1 VPPGGARR
9 ARSTVHER
17 SSDEEQRMSRPE
29 ARTRW
34 SENRL
39 SPVHWRLRTK
49 LIAALLV
56 PVLLALALGAL
67 RVGALA
73 GDAREF
79 DRVARFAGAQGSV
92 ADLVERVGEERY
104 RAAAFLTGRVDEQA
118 FRTTAAEVDDSIATT
133 LEQVGGLVAEAPRL
147 AGALDAVRAEF
158 EALPD
163 VRGVVLGRSAE
174 VAVVLPRYTAMVAR
188 VDELESAVLRGV
200 TAPDTSGLALAL
212 ERLSAVRNEVSL
224 QYALVTAGTAV
235 PDEAPQ
241 LLGSEARLGAGVAE
255 FASAL
260 DPDRLSSYRDFTQ
273 GDSRSARAQLIADVT
288 AGAGAGAGET
298 GQNVR
303 VIFDA
308 ALFDVDDTQRAVRAD
323 LTAASE
329 QARADAVRQAVVNA
343 VVLGLAVLIG
353 FVLVAMITRAMVR
366 SLGVLRNS
374 ATEIAQRTL
383 PDAVHALRER
393 SASRIDVQP
402 VPVRSREEI
411 GEVARSFDAV
421 HLQAV
426 RLAEEQAMLQTDV
439 SNMFVNLSRRSQS
452 LVDRQLAL
460 IKDLER
466 SEVDRGRLVE
476 LHRLDN
482 LATRMRRN
490 SENLLVFAG
499 TDMTK
504 RAVRRVALDEVLH
517 AAAADVEQTG
527 RIVIR
532 PAPGL
537 AVVGRVANDLQHLLS
552 ELLDNAASYSS
563 PDSTILMTSFRPP
576 GKPLFIDVCDSGV
589 GMPLRDMVD
598 ANRVLQAGS
607 DASADA
613 ARRMGFFVVGRL
625 ANRHRITVRL
635 IEGYAHEDGR
645 IVADRRGSAG
655 VTARVAIPVELID
668 GVVGTDGVDLRQQR
682 PDAPLALR

>member
-1 VPPGGARR
+1 M
-9 ARSTVHER
+9 
-17 SSDEEQRMSRPE
+17 D
-29 ARTRW
+29 
-34 SENRL
+34 
-39 SPVHWRLRTK
+39 
-49 LIAALLV
+49 
-56 PVLLALALGAL
+56 
-67 RVGALA
+67 
-73 GDAREF
+73 
-79 DRVARFAGAQGSV
+79 
-92 ADLVERVGEERY
+92 
-104 RAAAFLTGRVDEQA
+104 
-118 FRTTAAEVDDSIATT
+118 
-133 LEQVGGLVAEAPRL
+133 GLVAEAPRL

-158 EALPD
+158 QALPG
-163 VRGVVLGRSAE
+163 VRTVVLGRSTE
-174 VAVVLPRYTAMVAR
+174 VPAVLPRYTAMVAR

-235 PDEAPQ
+235 PDQAAQ

-255 FASAL
+255 FGSAL
-260 DPDRLSSYRDFTQ
+260 DPERLSAYRDFTQ

-288 AGAGAGAGET
+288 AAGTGTGET

-323 LTAASE
+323 LTAASQ

-353 FVLVAMITRAMVR
+353 FALVALITRAMVR

-393 SASRIDVQP
+393 SASRVDVQP

-589 GMPLRDMVD
+589 GMPLREMVD

-645 IVADRRGSAG
+645 IVADPRGTAG
-655 VTARVAIPVELID
+655 VTARVAIPVDLID
-668 GVVGTDGVDLRQQR
+668 GVEGTDGVDLRRER
-682 PDAPLALR
+682 PEVPLALR

>member
-1 VPPGGARR
+1 
-9 ARSTVHER
+9 
-17 SSDEEQRMSRPE
+17 MSRPE
-29 ARTRW
+29 ARTWW
-34 SENRL
+34 SESGL

-49 LIAALLV
+49 LVAALLV

-67 RVGALA
+67 RVGTLT

-104 RAAAFLTGRVDEQA
+104 RAAALLTGRVDEQA
-118 FRTTAAEVDDSIATT
+118 FRTTAAEVDASIATT
-133 LEQVGGLVAEAPRL
+133 LDQVGGLVAGTPQL
-147 AGALDAVRAEF
+147 AGALDAVRAGF
-158 EALPD
+158 EALPG
-163 VRGVVLGRSAE
+163 VRTVVLGRSTE
-174 VAVVLPRYTAMVAR
+174 VSAVLPRYTEMVAR

-235 PDEAPQ
+235 PDQAAQ
-241 LLGSEARLGAGVAE
+241 LVGSEARLGAGVAE

-260 DPDRLSSYRDFTQ
+260 DPGRLPAYRDSTQ
-273 GDSRSARAQLIADVT
+273 GDSRSARAQLIANVT
-288 AGAGAGAGET
+288 AAGAGET

-323 LTAASE
+323 LTAASQ

-353 FVLVAMITRAMVR
+353 FALVALITRAMVR

-537 AVVGRVANDLQHLLS
+537 AVVDRVANDLQHLLS

-625 ANRHRITVRL
+625 AHRHRITVRL

-645 IVADRRGSAG
+645 IVSDRRGTAG
-655 VTARVAIPVELID
+655 VTARVAIPVDLID
-668 GVVGTDGVDLRQQR
+668 GVVGTDGVDLRHDR